1 MKLVHKDFNFVFR
14 FKENVRSL
22 LVVEDPAIFFKL
34 ISELNVSEPEETRF
48 VLSEDGTLLKIKDQL
63 ACVINPLSVNVNDRK
78 LLNKLGELLK
88 KEILSSELLIEGNQI
103 ISYLE
108 NYILHVIQSMDW
120 DLVYSDKIDIQ
131 CLLKIAEIRFDDAQ
145 ETLVEKILDYM
156 RVSSKLLD
164 MKCFVFVNLLSYLTE
179 YEIEKFYEYVHYR
192 KLCVLL
198 LESRVPDTVKK
209 FSETVIIDKDAC
221 EIVLNV

>member
-48 VLSEDGTLLKIKDQL
+48 VLSEDDTLLKIKDQL
-63 ACVINPLSVNVNDRK
+63 ACVINPLSVNVNERK

-103 ISYLE
+103 ISY
-108 NYILHVIQSMDW
+108 
-120 DLVYSDKIDIQ
+120 
-131 CLLKIAEIRFDDAQ
+131 
-145 ETLVEKILDYM
+145 
-156 RVSSKLLD
+156 
-164 MKCFVFVNLLSYLTE
+164 
-179 YEIEKFYEYVHYR
+179 
-192 KLCVLL
+192 
-198 LESRVPDTVKK
+198 
-209 FSETVIIDKDAC
+209 
-221 EIVLNV
+221 